1 MSEAEQ
7 IVNNELP
14 RSLVAAGFSLQE
26 TDINDQCRQEGII
39 PLGPKRWT
47 HNLAAYKSTELDR
60 KELAPP
66 PFIVEKLLPAG
77 LCIFAAP
84 RKTGKS
90 WACLQLCHCVAT
102 GEPFLGFTTNRGSC
116 LYLDLE
122 GRDYRIKGRFDAM
135 AYDKSENIY
144 IAHDAETT
152 DNGLIAQLEQWRDSV
167 PNASLII
174 IDVVQKVKGRANRG
188 ENAYETDY
196 RLYGP
201 LQKFAMEHG
210 LALVAITHI
219 GKQKLPLNNEYDA
232 VIGSTGSTG
241 TADTIWVL
249 NKDKEDEFRLSAIGR
264 DIEEVRLQLKL
275 GKNPVQWENLGD
287 CEALEEQRA
296 LASYRNNPI
305 VKTIR
310 NAVKDGG
317 VFEGTASEIL
327 LRVAH
332 ETKEYPCDSGKEG
345 RARVFSNQLKALAP
359 LLLKN
364 DGIVYIP
371 PTYGNAR
378 GRRHVFRT
386 QGFVG

>member
-1 MSEAEQ
+1 MSGTKV
-7 IVNNELP
+7 VNDELP
-14 RSLVAAGFSLQE
+14 KILVEKGFSLQE
-26 TDINDQCRQEGII
+26 ADIKTTCLKEGII
-39 PLGPKRWT
+39 PIGSKRWT
-47 HNLAAYKSTELDR
+47 HSLEAYKSTELDR
-60 KELAPP
+60 KTLAPP

-144 IAHDAETT
+144 IAHDAATT
-152 DNGLIAQLEQWRDSV
+152 DNGLIAQLDQWRASV
-167 PNASLII
+167 PDASLII

-201 LQKFAMEHG
+201 LQKFAIENG

-232 VIGSTGSTG
+232 VIGSTGSSG
-241 TADTIWVL
+241 HY
-249 NKDKEDEFRLSAIGR
+249 
-264 DIEEVRLQLKL
+264 L
-275 GKNPVQWENLGD
+275 G
-287 CEALEEQRA
+287 AEQ
-296 LASYRNNPI
+296 
-305 VKTIR
+305 
-310 NAVKDGG
+310 G
-317 VFEGTASEIL
+317 
-327 LRVAH
+327 
-332 ETKEYPCDSGKEG
+332 
-345 RARVFSNQLKALAP
+345 
-359 LLLKN
+359 
-364 DGIVYIP
+364 
-371 PTYGNAR
+371 
-378 GRRHVFRT
+378 
-386 QGFVG
+386 